1 MACYLS
7 SNATYRSTQQLKF
20 TSGPDHF
27 EEEPAHSEADPD
39 HSEADPDH
47 LKQIRIIWSGSG
59 SCSFMQHYFISTKHP
74 KRYSLK
80 IVEEIIKSIPV
91 VILSSS
97 EADIDI
103 SYCYQ
108 MQANCYI
115 NKPHDL
121 FNYMNV
127 VKSISDFWF
136 QTVRLPILSWL
147 IVP

>member
-1 MACYLS
+1 MDKKILQILLVEDNPGDVRMMTDLLSETGILTQLHVSMDGADALDFLKKRGNHGLACY
-7 SNATYRSTQQLKF
+7 
-20 TSGPDHF
+20 PDVIILDLNIPKKNGK
-27 EEEPAHSEADPD
+27 EVLAEI
-39 HSEADPDH
+39 
-47 LKQIRIIWSGSG
+47 KQDDA
-59 SCSFMQHYFISTKHP
+59 
-74 KRYSLK
+74 L
-80 IVEEIIKSIPV
+80 KSIPV

-136 QTVRLPILSWL
+136 QTVRLPILS
-147 IVP
+147 

>member
-1 MACYLS
+1 MDKKILQILLVEDNPGDVRMMTDLLSETGILTQLHVSMDGADALDFLKKRGSHGLACY
-7 SNATYRSTQQLKF
+7 
-20 TSGPDHF
+20 PDVIILDLNIPKKNGK
-27 EEEPAHSEADPD
+27 EVLAEI
-39 HSEADPDH
+39 
-47 LKQIRIIWSGSG
+47 KQDDA
-59 SCSFMQHYFISTKHP
+59 
-74 KRYSLK
+74 L
-80 IVEEIIKSIPV
+80 KSIPV

-136 QTVRLPILSWL
+136 QTVRLPILS
-147 IVP
+147 